1 MQQNSAG
8 VSPGLIGS
16 RDIEGPNK
24 IDISPAVGA
33 IVRAIAIAI
42 AISSFVRDFD
52 LTRGIGWLST
62 AKWSFIV

>member
-33 IVRAIAIAI
+33 IVRAIAI
-42 AISSFVRDFD
+42 SSFVRDFD